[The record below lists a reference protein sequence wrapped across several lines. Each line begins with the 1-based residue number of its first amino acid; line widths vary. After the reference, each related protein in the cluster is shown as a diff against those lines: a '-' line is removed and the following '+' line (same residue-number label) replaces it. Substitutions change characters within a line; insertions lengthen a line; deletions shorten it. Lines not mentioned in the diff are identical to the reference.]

1 MFRKQPQ
8 AFLALPKDA
17 SSGLRASIVETLD
30 RHDVRS
36 VPAEEGPAPSV
47 TLLRDS
53 DLVIADITG
62 GNPNVMVE
70 VGMALGLGKQILLLA
85 QRRSSD
91 VPVDLAAH
99 QVAVYEPGV
108 TPEDIDVPPFGPPAD
123 PTFDNIFINDGDGLL
138 FPMPPPTVST
148 TSPAGAFATP
158 GKYLMIC
165 NVTPHFLFAKM
176 YGWIEVK

>member
-99 QVAVYEPGV
+99 QVAVYE
-108 TPEDIDVPPFGPPAD
+108 DVAS
-123 PTFDNIFINDGDGLL
+123 
-138 FPMPPPTVST
+138 VRR
-148 TSPAGAFATP
+148 
-158 GKYLMIC
+158 YLDLWLRDA
-165 NVTPHFLFAKM
+165 VA
-176 YGWIEVK
+176 ERESAS